1 MDFLP
6 GQGFETETWENYRL
20 LSAKNISKK
29 PIKMEVVIKNVDRH
43 YMQGCVDYRVLFTTL
58 VPRPQQKLL

>member
-1 MDFLP
+1 
-6 GQGFETETWENYRL
+6 
-20 LSAKNISKK
+20 
-29 PIKMEVVIKNVDRH
+29 MEVVIKNVDRH